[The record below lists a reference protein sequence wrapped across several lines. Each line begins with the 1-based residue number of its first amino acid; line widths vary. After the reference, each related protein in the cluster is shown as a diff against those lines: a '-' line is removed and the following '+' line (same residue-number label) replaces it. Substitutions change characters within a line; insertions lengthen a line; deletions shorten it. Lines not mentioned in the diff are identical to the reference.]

1 MRVDRLGHVNIR
13 TPAFA
18 ETIAF
23 YEACL
28 GLRAGPAVSSRA
40 RPQNV
45 WLHDE
50 AGDPIIHVNGPMEGE
65 AVYPQGAASRLDH
78 FALDC
83 SGLESCIARLEAQGV
98 PFERIRIEA
107 RGLTQLNL
115 TDPNGLKVELTFSDL
130 NEGPPALAK

>member
-28 GLRAGPAVSSRA
+28 GLRAGPAVSSQA

-50 AGDPIIHVNGPMEGE
+50 AGDPIIHVNGPIEGE
-65 AVYPQGAASRLDH
+65 AVHPHGGGSRLDH

-83 SGLESCIARLEAQGV
+83 SGLDSCIARLDAQGV
-98 PFERIRIEA
+98 PYQRIRIAA
-107 RGLTQLNL
+107 RGLTQLNI
-115 TDPNGLKVELTFSDL
+115 TDPNGLKVELTFSDPD
-130 NEGPPALAK
+130 GDRPAPAK

>member
-13 TPAFA
+13 TPAFD

-28 GLRAGPAVSSRA
+28 GLRAGPAVSSQA

-50 AGDPIIHVNGPMEGE
+50 ASDPIIHVNGPMAGETIFPEG
-65 AVYPQGAASRLDH
+65 AVSRLDH

-83 SGLESCIARLEAQGV
+83 SGLDSCIKRLAAQGV
-98 PFERIRIEA
+98 AYQRIRIEL
-107 RGLTQLNL
+107 RGMTQLNL
-115 TDPNGLKVELTFSDL
+115 IDPNGIKVELTFSDL
-130 NEGPPALAK
+130 NEGPPAPAK

>member
-28 GLRAGPAVSSRA
+28 GLRAGPAVSSQA

-50 AGDPIIHVNGPMEGE
+50 AGDPIIHVNGPIEGE
-65 AVYPQGAASRLDH
+65 TVHPEGAASRLDH

-83 SGLESCIARLEAQGV
+83 SGLESCIARLQVQNV
-98 PFERIRIEA
+98 PFQSIRIEA

-115 TDPNGLKVELTFSDL
+115 TDPNGLKVELTFSDPD
-130 NEGPPALAK
+130 EGPPAPAR